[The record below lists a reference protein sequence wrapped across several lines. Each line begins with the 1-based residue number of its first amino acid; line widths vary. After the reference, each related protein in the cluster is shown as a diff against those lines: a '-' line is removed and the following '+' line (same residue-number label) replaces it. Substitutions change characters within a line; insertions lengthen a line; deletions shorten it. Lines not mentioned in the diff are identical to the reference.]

1 MVKMN
6 MKILMAT
13 KEVSQRKVAEDT
25 GIGTNTINSYV
36 NNTFTTINKDH
47 IDMLCK
53 YFNCKV
59 EELIKIE

>member
-13 KEVSQRKVAEDT
+13 KEVSQRKVAEYT
-25 GIGTNTINSYV
+25 GIGTNTIN
-36 NNTFTTINKDH
+36 KEH